1 MKRLLELSWLPGDN
15 SEIAVQRYPFV
26 IGRQTSSD
34 CSLSLPVVSRRHCQL
49 VRIGEEVLVQDL
61 KSRNGTFVNGKRVS
75 CSLPVQDG
83 DELMLGHCSFRLS
96 MLHDTGEMP
105 AQGPGSTETEVP
117 EDRPSHA
124 GDKSSVNCEVCSLP
138 QAKPSTGR

>member
-83 DELMLGHCSFRLS
+83 DELMLGHCSFRVS
-96 MLHDTGEMP
+96 MLHDTGETP
-105 AQGPGSTETEVP
+105 APGTGLAVTLAP
-117 EDRPSHA
+117 EDRPSPA
-124 GDKSSVNCEVCSLP
+124 GDKSSVNFEECSLP
-138 QAKPSTGR
+138 QPKPT